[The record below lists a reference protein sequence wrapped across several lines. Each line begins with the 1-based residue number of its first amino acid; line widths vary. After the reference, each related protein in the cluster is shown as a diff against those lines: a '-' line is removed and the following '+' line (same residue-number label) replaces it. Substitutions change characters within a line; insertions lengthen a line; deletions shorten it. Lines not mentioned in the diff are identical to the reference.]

1 VSRLKYKSEVIIHL
15 KITEIVHT
23 ISVYKCMDR
32 DWIDLP
38 HINVEYEKGVE
49 EFIQFVQ
56 RN

>member
-1 VSRLKYKSEVIIHL
+1 MSRLKYKSEVIIHL

>member
-1 VSRLKYKSEVIIHL
+1 
-15 KITEIVHT
+15 
-23 ISVYKCMDR
+23 MDR